1 MLFFPYTKYF
11 SKVSES
17 LKFKLGSCM
26 ILPGEGIQ
34 GNLKK
39 IGLAMCFEYRQQ
51 NIFYL
56 GTTTSMKLESVKVL
70 SDAI

>member
-1 MLFFPYTKYF
+1 
-11 SKVSES
+11 
-17 LKFKLGSCM
+17 M
-26 ILPGEGIQ
+26 ILPGEEIQ